1 MADMIRF
8 DEIVTEVKNLP
19 YDDRL
24 RLVETIVHSL
34 QNEKRLPLKN
44 RKRKNNEEFMKA
56 FGIWENTNVSL
67 ASIRDKAWK
76 RR

>member
-8 DEIVTEVKNLP
+8 DEIVVEVKNLP

-34 QNEKRLPLKN
+34 QKEKRLPLKT
-44 RKRKNNEEFMKA
+44 RKRKNNEEFSKA
-56 FGIWENTNVSL
+56 FGIWENANVSL

>member
-8 DEIVTEVKNLP
+8 DEIVVEVKNLP

-34 QNEKRLPLKN
+34 QNEKRLPPKT
-44 RKRKNNEEFMKA
+44 RKRKNNEEFTKA
-56 FGIWENTNVSL
+56 FGIWENANVSL
-67 ASIRDKAWK
+67 VSIRDKAWK